1 MSDFNVKKR
10 VFGKLGI
17 EVSSFG
23 LGCMRFPMKDVDGK
37 RVVDE
42 EIAKKIIRTAADN
55 GVNYFDTAYVYSDKQ
70 NEGVLGRALEDGY
83 REKVYVATK
92 LPLWECSGP
101 EDMERVFEEQ
111 LKFLG
116 TDYIDFYL
124 VHALGAK
131 RWEDAKAWGIREF
144 LDKLKAEGRIK
155 YAAFSFHDNYEA
167 FEKIINEYDWD
178 MCQIQFNFMDV
189 NNQAGLKGLMLAG
202 SKNIPVVIMEGLLGG
217 KLASAPDSVMK
228 LYDSYSE
235 KRSPAE
241 WGFRWL
247 CNFPQVSTV
256 LSGVTSLEQLYDNMR
271 IFSEADANAMSK
283 EELDIIA
290 KVREEYIN
298 RTKIGCTGC
307 EYCMPCPSEVNIP
320 RIFRI
325 WNDAFQYSNDI
336 SGNDRYARL
345 VREGHDASKCAQC
358 GACEA
363 ACPQQLNIIE
373 KLVQANKE
381 LV

>member
-1 MSDFNVKKR
+1 MAEFKVKKR

-23 LGCMRFPMKDVDGK
+23 LGCMRFPMKEEDGK
-37 RVVDE
+37 KTVDFE
-42 EIAKKIIRTAADN
+42 LAKKIIRTAADN
-55 GVNYFDTAYVYSDKQ
+55 GINYFDTAYVYSDKQ

-92 LPLWECSGP
+92 LPLWLCSCP
-101 EDMERVFEEQ
+101 EDMERIFEEQ

-124 VHALGAK
+124 VHALNAK
-131 RWEDAKAWGIREF
+131 RWEDGKAWGIREF
-144 LDKLKAEGRIK
+144 LDRLKKEGRIK

-178 MCQIQFNFMDV
+178 MCQIQLNFMDI
-189 NNQAGLKGLMLAG
+189 NNQAGLKGLSLAG

-217 KLASAPDSVMK
+217 KLATAPESVTA
-228 LYDSYSE
+228 LYDTYSE

-241 WGFRWL
+241 WSFRWL
-247 CNFPQVSTV
+247 CNLPQVSTV

-271 IFSEADANAMSK
+271 IFSDADVNAMSK
-283 EELDIIA
+283 EELDIIDR
-290 KVREEYIN
+290 VRKEYES
-298 RTKIGCTGC
+298 RTKVSCTGC
-307 EYCMPCPSEVNIP
+307 EYCMPCPSGVNIP

-336 SGNDRYARL
+336 SGSERYARL
-345 VREGHDASKCAQC
+345 VSEGNDASRCVGC
-358 GACEA
+358 GACEG
-363 ACPQQLNIIE
+363 ACPQQINIIE
-373 KLVQANKE
+373 KLAQAGKE
-381 LV
+381 LG